1 MLSLREKLEAQLA
14 SEIISA
20 LRTDILN
27 FGSASL
33 LVSGGSTPGGL
44 FQVLSNSELDWSK
57 LNVSLVDERIV
68 ADDHQDQNGFM
79 VKSILLKNKAR
90 SANFI
95 PLVYNCKDFLN
106 NLEQAKEA
114 IQILKRP
121 FSVVVLGLGGD
132 GHTASL
138 FPDAP
143 ELELGMDLANDQ
155 ELILTTPQNAPY
167 KRITF
172 TRKALLNSNNLF
184 LHCYGK
190 LKKDLLESAIERED
204 YREFPISGFLSQKEV
219 HLKTFW
225 AI

>member
-57 LNVSLVDERIV
+57 VNVSLVDERIV
-68 ADDHQDQNGFM
+68 ADDHQDQNGLM
-79 VKSILLKNKAR
+79 VKSILLKNKSR

-95 PLVYNCKDFLN
+95 PLVYNCKDYQN

-114 IQILKRP
+114 VQILKRP
-121 FSVVVLGLGGD
+121 FSAVVLGLGND

-155 ELILTTPQNAPY
+155 NLILTTPSSAPY

-190 LKKDLLESAIERED
+190 MKKNLLESAIERED